1 MSRRLRLI
9 VPTLVLTAAGTM
21 VGLPTAAA
29 QGGGGGGGTP
39 STPPAADPCAPLSG
53 TVYADGTVAGDF
65 NEYGIT
71 GGCAVIVFGAS
82 FRATVYQVLP
92 QPGWSYRLEVRD
104 QSNGSRVTVEYSEAA
119 TGRVTS
125 LRVEPGKTVVK
136 Q

>member
-1 MSRRLRLI
+1 MPRSLRLI
-9 VPTLVLTAAGTM
+9 VPTLVLTAASTM
-21 VGLPTAAA
+21 VALPTAMA
-29 QGGGGGGGTP
+29 QGGGGGGGGTP
-39 STPPAADPCAPLSG
+39 STPPAADPCAPLTG

-104 QSNGSRVTVEYSEAA
+104 QSNGSRVSVEYTEAA
-119 TGRVTS
+119 TGRVT
-125 LRVEPGKTVVK
+125 EPGKTVVK